1 MSNLSR
7 FEVIEAEADEYCA
20 CLQIGP
26 ICASVERVDGMFV
39 PSVSV
44 DEYGDSVAT
53 GQGLRTPELAA
64 DAALLL
70 VQSYLRAMMV
80 AFSPISEFGARADC
94 VVTL

>member
-1 MSNLSR
+1 MSNLPR
-7 FEVIEAEADEYCA
+7 FEVIDSSVDGYCA

-26 ICASVERVDGMFV
+26 VCASIERVDGMFV
-39 PSVSV
+39 PSVSA
-44 DEYGDSVAT
+44 DEYSEPVAK

-70 VQSYLRAMMV
+70 AQGYLRTLMC
-80 AFSPISEFGARADC
+80 AFSPVSEFGMRADC

>member
-7 FEVIEAEADEYCA
+7 FEAIEAEADEFCA

-26 ICASVERVDGMFV
+26 ICAAIERVDGMFV
-39 PSVSV
+39 PSVSA

-70 VQSYLRAMMV
+70 AQGYLRTLMV
-80 AFSPISEFGARADC
+80 AFSPISEFGQRADC